1 MEQNFDLDVT
11 NYTVEDLMSFFKL
24 NNNFSLYD
32 LDKREE
38 DITIEI
44 LSSNSKYNSKYKFD
58 IINFIKLGKD
68 ILKSFYNDIQINK
81 EVSKNVSKFL
91 NKNTDPNVGR
101 IINPFSPHQ
110 SLQSTNI
117 PSNDINGYNY
127 KTTTSIY
134 VFNTAARDDY
144 FNTVSTD
151 TTFALPVKWKDVIS
165 ISLAAANIPN
175 VMFAF
180 SNELGTNQ
188 IFIHEDVT
196 GIEGIVILPEG
207 NYVGYDAT
215 LTVYLG
221 GVSFA
226 NTLEYEINTQLV
238 TGARF
243 KVSISQSTGFIT
255 ISNTTNTFSMNT
267 IKKTDNFNCNPYV
280 NEIINDKVMLFKNV
294 KKDIYT
300 KLNCNEYF
308 AKDIN
313 TVDKS
318 LLKPSIYFQTLGY
331 QIGFR
336 EINYDGNKSYTSE
349 SIFNNIYSSYLY
361 LVLEDY
367 TGAQQS
373 SNTFGILKNGILD
386 KNILGVIPI
395 TSSVSKIT
403 FDSNA
408 NFIYKK
414 REYFGPV
421 DISKI
426 SVKLINQLGDLV
438 NLQDTDYNFSIQVT
452 SIYDLNRMSLF
463 ELRKPGFL

>member
-1 MEQNFDLDVT
+1 MDKNFDLDVN
-11 NYTVEDLMSFFKL
+11 NYNIDDLLGFFKL
-24 NNNFSLYD
+24 NNEFSLFE
-32 LDKREE
+32 LDEREKE
-38 DITIEI
+38 IIMDI
-44 LSSNSKYNSKYKFD
+44 LSADQLYSSKYKFD
-58 IINFIKLGKD
+58 IINFVKLAKD
-68 ILKSFYNDIQINK
+68 ILKSFYNDIETNKEINK
-81 EVSKNVSKFL
+81 NISKMLKN
-91 NKNTDPNVGR
+91 NKDTNVGR
-101 IINPFSPHQ
+101 IINPLSPHQ
-110 SLQSTNI
+110 SLQSTII

-134 VFNTAARDDY
+134 VFNTAARDEH
-144 FNTVSTD
+144 FTSISTD
-151 TTFALPVKWKDVIS
+151 STFALPIKWKDVIS

-196 GIEGIVILPEG
+196 GIEGIVVLPEG
-207 NYVGYDAT
+207 NYVSYDGT
-215 LTVYLG
+215 LVTYLG

-226 NTLEYEINTQLV
+226 NTLEYEINTQLS

-243 KVSISQSTGFIT
+243 KVSISQTTGFTT
-255 ISNTTNTFSMNT
+255 ISNTTNTFTMNT
-267 IKKTDNFNCNPYV
+267 IKKNDNFRCNPYA
-280 NEIINDKVMLFKNV
+280 NDIINDSVLLIKNTTR
-294 KKDIYT
+294 KG
-300 KLNCNEYF
+300 LNICDEYVL
-308 AKDIN
+308 KDIN
-313 TVDKS
+313 LVDKS
-318 LLKPSIYFQTLGY
+318 QIKPSVYFQTLGY
-331 QIGFR
+331 QMGFR
-336 EINYDGNKSYTSE
+336 EINYSGKKSYTSE
-349 SIFNNIYSSYLY
+349 SGFNNIYSSYLY

-386 KNILGVIPI
+386 RNILGVIPI

-426 SVKLINQLGDLV
+426 SVKLINQLGELV
-438 NLQDTDYNFSIQVT
+438 NLHDTDYNFSIQVT
-452 SIYDLNRMSLF
+452 TIYDLNKKSLF
-463 ELRKPGFL
+463 ELRNPAFL